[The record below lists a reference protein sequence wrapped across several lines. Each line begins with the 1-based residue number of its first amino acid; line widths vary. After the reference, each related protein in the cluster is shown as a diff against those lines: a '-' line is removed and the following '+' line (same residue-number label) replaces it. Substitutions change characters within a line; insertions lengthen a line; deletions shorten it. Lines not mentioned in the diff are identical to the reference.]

1 MTREPSTNSRPRT
14 IDPTTQGLYARLCRV
29 LDRQRELLDQLA
41 EMSPRQQAAVE
52 GEDPESLIR
61 VLSSRQELIDELT
74 GLEPEVV
81 TLRREWA
88 QRADADE
95 VQRRAVAE
103 RFDATALLAARVT
116 SADTRYLEE
125 LKRQRER
132 LAGDLAAI
140 TRGQSAN
147 RAYEAKPSAPGAR
160 FQDHEI

>member
-1 MTREPSTNSRPRT
+1 MTKEPSTNPRPRT

-29 LDRQRELLDQLA
+29 LDRQGELLTRLS

-52 GEDPESLIR
+52 GEDPETLIQ
-61 VLSSRQELIDELT
+61 VLSLRQELIDELT
-74 GLEPEVV
+74 GLEPEVA

-88 QRADADE
+88 QRADADD

-132 LAGDLAAI
+132 LAADLAAI
-140 TRGQSAN
+140 TRGQTAT
-147 RAYEAKPSAPGAR
+147 RAYEAKPTSPGAR